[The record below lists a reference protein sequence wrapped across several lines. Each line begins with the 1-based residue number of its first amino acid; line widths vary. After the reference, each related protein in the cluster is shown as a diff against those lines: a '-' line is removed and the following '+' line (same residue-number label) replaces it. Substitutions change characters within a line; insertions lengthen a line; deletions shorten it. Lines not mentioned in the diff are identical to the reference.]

1 MSLAV
6 LDRIRRD
13 DRLAAL
19 LRIGLGA
26 VFLYA
31 GALKAFAPLNLAGDI
46 ANYHLV
52 PAAWVPLF
60 AVTLPWVEILTGL
73 ALLVG
78 WFGRGAALV
87 AGALMAAFTV
97 ALSQA
102 LLRGIDLACGC
113 FGGTDPATGWTV
125 LRDVVLLA
133 VALHVA
139 AFDTGRLGLGRRLLA
154 RPPRET
160 PLHG

>member
-6 LDRIRRD
+6 LDRLRRD

-19 LRIGLGA
+19 LRIGLGL

-31 GALKAFAPLNLAGDI
+31 GALKAFAPLTLAGDI
-46 ANYHLV
+46 ANYHLL

-60 AVTLPWVEILTGL
+60 AVTLPWIEILVGFALVLGL
-73 ALLVG
+73 
-78 WFGRGAALV
+78 FGRGAALV
-87 AGALMAAFTV
+87 AAALMAVFTV

-125 LRDVVLLA
+125 LRDVVFLA
-133 VALHVA
+133 VALHVV
-139 AFDTGRLGLGRRLLA
+139 AFDTGRLGLDRRLLG
-154 RPPRET
+154 RPSRET